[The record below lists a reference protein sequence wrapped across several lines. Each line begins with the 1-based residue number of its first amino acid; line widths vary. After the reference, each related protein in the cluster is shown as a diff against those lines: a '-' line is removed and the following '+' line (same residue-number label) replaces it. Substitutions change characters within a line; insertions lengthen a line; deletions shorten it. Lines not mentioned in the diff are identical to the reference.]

1 MSDLIHIVYVSFS
14 KKSLSEEEIL
24 KLLTEVRAKNKAQ
37 DVTGLLLYNNEA
49 FIQVIEGQKNTI
61 NKLFE
66 IIKKDT
72 RHENVVK
79 LLEEP
84 VESRAFPDWSM
95 GFQKITQKETSEIR
109 GFSDFMLTDNPE
121 EKIQNTTTDV
131 IYLLNKF
138 RKHS

>member
-1 MSDLIHIVYVSFS
+1 MPDLIHIVYVSFS
-14 KKSLSEEEIL
+14 KKSLSEDEIF
-24 KLLTEVRAKNKAQ
+24 KLLTEVRAKNKAR

-49 FIQVIEGQKNTI
+49 FIQVIEGEKGTI
-61 NKLFE
+61 HNLFE

-84 VESRAFPDWSM
+84 IESRAFPDWSM
-95 GFQKITQKETSEIR
+95 GFQKITKKETSEIK
-109 GFSDFMLTDNPE
+109 GFSDFMLSDNPE
-121 EKIQNTTTDV
+121 EKIKKTTTDV

-138 RKHS
+138 RKHT